1 MRLLLLVLLS
11 FFANADKFDKS
22 KLYSIFDEV
31 KVRLG
36 QVYYCDYGDPAYY
49 VHKIDLSSEEMVL
62 SDSGKVL
69 GIQPI
74 TEIVNTKSTLRFRS
88 PPGGGE
94 GPVSDKTYW
103 RKWYID
109 KITYTGNYNFFYP
122 YPDGRWLDPIEV
134 QCRKSIPPEI
144 KK

>member
-1 MRLLLLVLLS
+1 M
-11 FFANADKFDKS
+11 
-22 KLYSIFDEV
+22 
-31 KVRLG
+31 
-36 QVYYCDYGDPAYY
+36 
-49 VHKIDLSSEEMVL
+49 HKIDLSSEEMVL

-103 RKWYID
+103 RKFSKSKNWYWQ
-109 KITYTGNYNFFYP
+109 T
-122 YPDGRWLDPIEV
+122 
-134 QCRKSIPPEI
+134 
-144 KK
+144 